1 MLILSMNIQLEKVRV
16 DKWLWAVRIFKTR
29 SQAAEACARGKIFID
44 GVAVKA
50 SRLIKTNEILS
61 IRRGSF
67 TLMFQVIQPIENR
80 VSAAIKDQFCKDMTS
95 ADEYEKIKMHSL
107 AVRTYRQHN
116 EGRPTKKERRA
127 LDDFL
132 DW

>member
-1 MLILSMNIQLEKVRV
+1 MEKVRI

-29 SQAAEACARGKIFID
+29 SLAAEACTKGKIFID
-44 GVAVKA
+44 AAAVKA
-50 SRLIKTNEILS
+50 SRNIKPGEIIFVRKGPFTTQYEVLKLS
-61 IRRGSF
+61 EKR
-67 TLMFQVIQPIENR
+67 MP
-80 VSAAIKDQFCKDMTS
+80 AALAIDYCKDITP
-95 ADEYEKIKMHSL
+95 DEEIERMKLHAL
-107 AVRTYRQHN
+107 ALRASRNYG

>member
-1 MLILSMNIQLEKVRV
+1 MNIQLEKVRV

-44 GVAVKA
+44 GVSVKA

-67 TLMFQVIQPIENR
+67 TLVFQVIQPIENR
-80 VSAAIKDQFCKDMTS
+80 VSAAIKDQFCKDLTS

>member
-1 MLILSMNIQLEKVRV
+1 MLILNLNIQHEKVRI
-16 DKWLWAVRIFKTR
+16 DKWMWAVRLFKTR
-29 SQAAEACARGKIFID
+29 SQAAEACAKEKIFID
-44 GVAVKA
+44 GTSVKA
-50 SRLIKTNEILS
+50 SRLIKANEILS

-67 TLMFQVIQPIENR
+67 TLIFKVIQPIENR
-80 VSAAIKDQFCKDMTS
+80 VAAAIKDQFCKDLTP
-95 ADEYEKIKMHSL
+95 ADEYEKIKMHSI
-107 AVRTYRQHN
+107 ATRTYKQHN

>member
-1 MLILSMNIQLEKVRV
+1 MLILNINIQHEKVRI
-16 DKWLWAVRIFKTR
+16 DKWMWAVRLFKTR
-29 SQAAEACARGKIFID
+29 SQAAEACAKGKIFID
-44 GVAVKA
+44 GVSVKA
-50 SRLIKTNEILS
+50 SRLIKANEILS

-67 TLMFQVIQPIENR
+67 TLIFKVIQPIENR
-80 VSAAIKDQFCKDMTS
+80 VAAAIKDQFCKDLTP
-95 ADEYEKIKMHSL
+95 ADEYEKIKMHSI
-107 AVRTYRQHN
+107 ATRTYRQHN

>member
-1 MLILSMNIQLEKVRV
+1 MIILNMNIQPEKVRI
-16 DKWLWAVRIFKTR
+16 DKWMWAVRIFKTR
-29 SQAAEACARGKIFID
+29 SQAAEACAKGKIFID
-44 GVAVKA
+44 DVSVKA
-50 SRLIKTNEILS
+50 SRLIKSNEIIS

-67 TLMFQVIQPIENR
+67 TLVFQVIQPIENR
-80 VSAAIKDQFCKDMTS
+80 VAAAVKDQFCKDLTS

>member
-1 MLILSMNIQLEKVRV
+1 MNIQLEKVRI
-16 DKWLWAVRIFKTR
+16 DKWMWAVRIFKTR
-29 SQAAEACARGKIFID
+29 SQAAEACARGQIFID
-44 GVAVKA
+44 GVSVKA

-67 TLMFQVIQPIENR
+67 TLVFQVIQPIENR
-80 VSAAIKDQFCKDMTS
+80 VSAAIKDQFCKDLTS

>member
-1 MLILSMNIQLEKVRV
+1 
-16 DKWLWAVRIFKTR
+16 
-29 SQAAEACARGKIFID
+29 
-44 GVAVKA
+44 
-50 SRLIKTNEILS
+50 IKTNEILS

-67 TLMFQVIQPIENR
+67 TLVFQVIQPIENR
-80 VSAAIKDQFCKDMTS
+80 VSAAIKDQFCKDLTS